1 MFFVVFLNCVFV
13 GLNCVGRC
21 DDDGDGI
28 VAKSVFASG
37 NLFFEAEFS

>member
-1 MFFVVFLNCVFV
+1 MDLVAGEIWHILEEKVEGHCATVS
-13 GLNCVGRC
+13 
-21 DDDGDGI
+21 GI